1 MVKAAIYARY
11 SSDNQSEASIEDQ
24 IVVCRRYADQ
34 RGWTIIDTYDDRAIS
49 GASTARPGF
58 QAMMADAANRH
69 FDVILAESLDRLGRR
84 VADVASLHDDLS
96 FRGIAI
102 HTVATGEITALL
114 AGILGSVGQQ
124 YLLDLR
130 DKTRR
135 GLLGRVL
142 AGKSGGGLAYGYRI
156 PNERTGEREI
166 VESEARIVRRIFK
179 DYANG
184 TSPRKIVKKFNE
196 ENIPGPG
203 GRRWGDTTIRGQV
216 DRGTGILNNDL
227 YVGRLVWNRCSYVK
241 DPKTGKRLARP
252 NSPEQWETVEVPNLR
267 IIDDA
272 LWERVKARQKDARIE
287 IGRDEAGNALNRVH
301 RREFLFSGLLECGV
315 CSAGYTII
323 GKDRYGCAT
332 HRSKGT
338 CTNTRSI
345 KRQVIEDRILSG
357 LKDRLMAP
365 ELVAAFIEEY
375 TAEIN
380 RHVAEAE
387 QERRSREREHAAVRR
402 KIDAVLKAVEDG
414 MYTPSMKERLNA
426 LESRREALESAI
438 KAEAP
443 TPLRIHPNIHKIYEQ
458 KVAGLIDVLNDEA
471 IKSGATEIIRDL
483 IDKVVLRPAAD
494 GPGLDAE
501 LHGDLATIL
510 ALCDED
516 CPKSQLPGSREPG
529 SLLSVVAGARF
540 LPFRTPVSTFLLMPA

>member
-11 SSDNQSEASIEDQ
+11 SSDNQSEASVEDQ
-24 IVVCRRYADQ
+24 IEVCRRYADQ
-34 RGWTIIDTYDDRAIS
+34 RAWMVIDTYDDRAIS

-58 QAMMADAANRH
+58 QAMMADAAIRR

-84 VADVASLHDDLS
+84 VADVTSLHDDLS
-96 FRGIAI
+96 FRGIAL
-102 HTVATGEITALL
+102 HTVATGEVTALL

-142 AGKSGGGLAYGYRI
+142 AGKSGGGLAFGYRI
-156 PNERTGEREI
+156 PNDQTGAREI
-166 VESEARIVRRIFK
+166 VESEARVVRRIFT

-184 TSPRKIVKKFNE
+184 ASPRKIAKTLNE
-196 ENIPGPG
+196 ENVPGPG
-203 GRRWGDTTIRGQV
+203 GRNWGDTTIRGQV

-252 NSPEQWETVEVPNLR
+252 NPSDQWESVEVPNLR
-267 IIDDA
+267 IVDDA

-287 IGRDEAGNALNRVH
+287 IGRDGAGNALNRIH
-301 RREFLFSGLLECGV
+301 RRRFLFSGLLECGL
-315 CSAGYTII
+315 CGAGYTII

-338 CTNTRSI
+338 CSNTRSI

-380 RHVAEAE
+380 RHAAEAE
-387 QERRSREREHAAVRR
+387 QDRRSREREHAAVRR
-402 KIDAVLKAVEDG
+402 KIDAILKAVEDG
-414 MYTPSMKERLNA
+414 MYTPSMKERLCA
-426 LESRREALESAI
+426 LESRREALESEI
-438 KAEAP
+438 KAEPPAP
-443 TPLRIHPNIHKIYEQ
+443 IRIHPNIHKIYEQ

-471 IKSGATEIIRDL
+471 IKSEATEIIRDL
-483 IDKVVLRPAAD
+483 VDKVVLRPTAD

-510 ALCDED
+510 AFCDED
-516 CPKSQLPGSREPG
+516 RTKSKLPGSQETG
-529 SLLSVVAGARF
+529 SQLSVVAGARNH
-540 LPFRTPVSTFLLMPA
+540 LYRTNLRWVRKAA